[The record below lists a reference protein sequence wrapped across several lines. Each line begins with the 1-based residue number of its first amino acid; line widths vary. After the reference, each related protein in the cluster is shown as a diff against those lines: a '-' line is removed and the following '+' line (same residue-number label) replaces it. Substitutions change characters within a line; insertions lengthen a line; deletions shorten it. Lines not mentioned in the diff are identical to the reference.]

1 MTKTKGRKALTN
13 KEFITKAE
21 TVHGNKHD
29 YSKVDYV
36 NAHTS
41 VLIICIKCK
50 SNGSD
55 NIYYEMKPYYHLR
68 GFGCPHCIAKRKL
81 HKFIQRAKDVH
92 GDKYDYSKV
101 DYVSAHKKVIIKCKI
116 HGQFKQMPPSH
127 CNGSGCLDCSPTK
140 VRTTKEFIKKAE
152 TVHDNQYDY
161 SNTNY
166 INARTEVIIRCKTH
180 DFEFNQTARNH
191 LQGSSGCISCTINK
205 RKNSLMNK
213 NTIKVIKGTKTTK
226 DTINKVINF
235 IKKID
240 AKSPI
245 NISSEITCLD
255 IPENGVQIIW
265 TDGTESILANQ

>member
-1 MTKTKGRKALTN
+1 MTKTKGAKAFTN

-21 TVHGNKHD
+21 TVHGNKYD
-29 YSKVDYV
+29 YSKVNYV
-36 NAHTS
+36 NAHSPIWIT
-41 VLIICIKCK
+41 CIKCN
-50 SNGSD
+50 SSGSD
-55 NIYYEMKPYYHLR
+55 NYYQMKPYYHLR
-68 GFGCPHCIAKRKL
+68 GAGCHFCSTKRKL

-101 DYVSAHKKVIIKCKI
+101 DYVNAHKKVIIKCKI
-116 HGQFKQMPPSH
+116 HGQFKQMPSSH
-127 CNGSGCLDCSPTK
+127 CNGNGCLDCSPTK
-140 VRTTKEFIKKAE
+140 VKTTKEFIKKAK

-205 RKNSLMNK
+205 RKNSRMNK

-255 IPENGVQIIW
+255 IPENSVQIIW